1 MKNKTL
7 LTATLIMLQAFTAL
21 GEDRAAD
28 TIILDEVAV
37 KNLGL
42 RTEVAEER
50 LFETTVFAVGR
61 IEEIPAKRYSV
72 SSRIEGRAV
81 DVRVFPGDYVKT
93 GQVLVKVET
102 RQAGDPPPTI
112 SLKAMSDGLV
122 VSSHVLNG
130 QPVQPDQDLL
140 DVSDRSEMWAVAQ
153 IPEKHAAEIQPGSK
167 ARIVVHALGE
177 EPITATMI
185 RYGVSANKESGTIE
199 GVFQIPNTDGRL
211 LPGMR
216 AEFSI
221 ITSARENVLSL
232 PREAVQGDPAS
243 RVVYL
248 RDFDLPNAFL
258 KSPVV
263 LGEQNDRYVEILSGL
278 FPGEEAATKGSYLLG
293 FVSSESGISL
303 KEALDAAHGHEH
315 NEDGSEITGDNKDH
329 DDSDGHEPV
338 NNRKEVWLRIY
349 AAVVTLLAVLLA
361 LRKSTAT
368 QQDNESC

>member
-1 MKNKTL
+1 M
-7 LTATLIMLQAFTAL
+7 AS
-21 GEDRAAD
+21 GEDRAAN

-42 RTEVAEER
+42 QTEVAEER

-81 DVRVFPGDYVKT
+81 DVRVFAGDYVKT

-112 SLKAMSDGLV
+112 SLKAMGDGLV

-153 IPEKHAAEIQPGSK
+153 IPEKHAAEIRPGSK

-221 ITSARENVLSL
+221 ITSERENVLSL

-243 RVVYL
+243 RVVYI

-278 FPGEEAATKGSYLLG
+278 FPGDETATKGSYLLG
-293 FVSSESGISL
+293 FVSSESGMSL

-315 NEDGSEITGDNKDH
+315 NEDGSEITDDNKGH
-329 DDSDGHEPV
+329 DDSDEHEPV
-338 NNRKEVWLRIY
+338 NNREQGWLRIY
-349 AAVVTLLAVLLA
+349 AAVVTLLAVALA
-361 LRKSTAT
+361 LRKPTAT
-368 QQDNESC
+368 QQDKESC